1 MQHVA
6 RIRSLH
12 LLPAS
17 RTSVLPFVRAASSST
32 TAGATDTA
40 VHSEDPQGD
49 DAEEAAKAAA
59 AEEKQRKERKEEDTE
74 LPHSLSDKIPPFAPS
89 PKLESHEVVPPG
101 APSLQ
106 QKRRLSHQPEPAA
119 LADVSCVG
127 PDDTPLHREQQKE
140 EEEEEDY
147 KEYYEHHKPSP
158 LAEIEF
164 ADTRKPIT
172 RATDGRASYDME

>member
-17 RTSVLPFVRAASSST
+17 RTSLLPLVRDAFSST
-32 TAGATDTA
+32 TDTA

-59 AEEKQRKERKEEDTE
+59 AEENLRKERKEEDTE

-89 PKLESHEVVPPG
+89 PKLQSHEVVPPG

-106 QKRRLSHQPEPAA
+106 QKRRFSHQPDPVVF
-119 LADVSCVG
+119 ADVSCVG
-127 PDDTPLHREQQKE
+127 PDGTPLHREQQKE
-140 EEEEEDY
+140 EEEDY
-147 KEYYEHHKPSP
+147 KEYYKYHKPSP

-172 RATDGRASYDME
+172 RATDSGGSYDME

>member
-1 MQHVA
+1 MQHVE
-6 RIRSLH
+6 RIRYLH
-12 LLPAS
+12 VLPAS
-17 RTSVLPFVRAASSST
+17 RTSLLPLVRACFSST
-32 TAGATDTA
+32 TARTADTA

-59 AEEKQRKERKEEDTE
+59 AEENLRKERKEEDTE

-89 PKLESHEVVPPG
+89 PKLQSHEVVPPG

-106 QKRRLSHQPEPAA
+106 QKRRLSHQPEPVVF
-119 LADVSCVG
+119 ADVSCVG
-127 PDDTPLHREQQKE
+127 RDGTPLHREQQKE
-140 EEEEEDY
+140 EEDY
-147 KEYYEHHKPSP
+147 KHHKPSP

-172 RATDGRASYDME
+172 RATDSGASYDME